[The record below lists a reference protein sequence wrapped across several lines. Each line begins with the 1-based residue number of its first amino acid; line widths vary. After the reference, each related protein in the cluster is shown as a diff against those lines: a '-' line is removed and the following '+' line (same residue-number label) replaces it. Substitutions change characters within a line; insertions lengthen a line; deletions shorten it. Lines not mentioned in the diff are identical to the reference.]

1 MPIRPTRAALIS
13 VLAIALLGA
22 VPAAQAFD
30 GDWTIAGEFARTTTP
45 SFAGGFNPND
55 IDRVS
60 VTYDNRAK
68 QLSLDL
74 SYFEVPGR
82 DYVQASL
89 GTGQPDGSCLPNEI
103 TINISSRDLM
113 TTRDVTEPVRY
124 WVPQQ
129 DRYTWYN
136 TWQGYDWT
144 YAGYDPWRRSYHWIK
159 SGYWAYR
166 NVTHTVTE
174 PDPNH
179 YERVAD
185 LGRSGIDGVLQSVAN
200 LELRSTSMHW
210 TFASPLLDGTTA
222 DCLEIRVPGR
232 ANPFVLAPP
241 TSPPPTDPADPSPS
255 LDPGSATDPG
265 TDEIDLTDVTAT
277 ATRRGTKIDLHMTGD
292 AALIGIRVRKS
303 SKTIT
308 FRPAITLRNQPTTI
322 RNVSVRFSDGT
333 DWSDW
338 ERIPVDE
345 ARPSTNE
352 PSSARQSSSIQNR
365 HNR

>member
-1 MPIRPTRAALIS
+1 MPIRRTSAAFIS

-22 VPAAQAFD
+22 APAAQAFA

-55 IDRVS
+55 INQVA

-82 DYVQASL
+82 DYVAVSL
-89 GTGQPDGSCLPNEI
+89 GAGQPDGSCLPDAI

-113 TTRDVTEPVRY
+113 TTHDVTETVPY

-136 TWQGYDWT
+136 TWQGYSWT
-144 YAGYDPWRRSYHWIK
+144 YAGYDPWRRMYHWIK

-166 NVTHTVTE
+166 TVTHTVTE

-185 LGRSGIDGVLQSVAN
+185 LGRSGVDGVLESVAT
-200 LELRSTSMHW
+200 LDLGSTSMHW

-232 ANPFVLAPP
+232 ASPFVLAPP
-241 TSPPPTDPADPSPS
+241 ATPPPADPVDPGAPA
-255 LDPGSATDPG
+255 DPGSGTDPG
-265 TDEIDLTDVTAT
+265 ADEIDLTDVTVT
-277 ATRRGTKIDLHMTGD
+277 ATRRGTKIDLRMTGD
-292 AALIGIRVRKS
+292 AERIGIRVRKS
-303 SKTIT
+303 SKTVS
-308 FRPAITLRNQPTTI
+308 FRSAITLRNQPAVV

-338 ERIPVDE
+338 ERVPVQE
-345 ARPSTNE
+345 AGRTN
-352 PSSARQSSSIQNR
+352 PASR
-365 HNR
+365 

>member
-1 MPIRPTRAALIS
+1 MPIRRTRAAFIS

-22 VPAAQAFD
+22 APAAQAFD

-55 IDRVS
+55 INQVA

-82 DYVQASL
+82 DYVAVSL
-89 GTGQPDGSCLPNEI
+89 GAGQPDGSCLPDAI

-113 TTRDVTEPVRY
+113 TTHDVTETVPY

-136 TWQGYDWT
+136 TWQGYSWT
-144 YAGYDPWRRSYHWIK
+144 YAGYDPWRRMYHWIK
-159 SGYWAYR
+159 SGYWANR
-166 NVTHTVTE
+166 TVTRTVTE

-185 LGRSGIDGVLQSVAN
+185 LGRSGVDGVLESVAS
-200 LELRSTSMHW
+200 LDLGSTSMHW
-210 TFASPLLDGTTA
+210 TFGSPLLDGTTA
-222 DCLEIRVPGR
+222 DCVEIRVPGR
-232 ANPFVLAPP
+232 ASPFVLAPP
-241 TSPPPTDPADPSPS
+241 ATPPPADPADPGAPA
-255 LDPGSATDPG
+255 DPGSGTDPG
-265 TDEIDLTDVTAT
+265 ADEIDLTDVTVT
-277 ATRRGTKIDLHMTGD
+277 ATRRGTKIDLRMTGD
-292 AALIGIRVRKS
+292 AERIGIRVRKS
-303 SKTIT
+303 SKTVS
-308 FRPAITLRNQPTTI
+308 FRSAITLRNQPAVV

-338 ERIPVDE
+338 ERVPVQE
-345 ARPSTNE
+345 AGRTNHA
-352 PSSARQSSSIQNR
+352 SR
-365 HNR
+365 